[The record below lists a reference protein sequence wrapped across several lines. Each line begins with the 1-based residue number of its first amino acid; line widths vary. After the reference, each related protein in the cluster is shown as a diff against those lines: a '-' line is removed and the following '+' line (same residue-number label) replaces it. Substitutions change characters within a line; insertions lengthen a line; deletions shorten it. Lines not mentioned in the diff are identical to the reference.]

1 MKKSTNIAI
10 GALVAVVVAIAVVA
24 TTTPTTDSPSLGSS
38 SVGSETINPNASGTT
53 GGTTG
58 STTTTTGTTK
68 TYTMAEVGTHNSQT
82 SCWSA
87 INGSVYDLTR
97 WIAAHP
103 GGREAILYLCGID
116 GTAAFNQQHG
126 GQARPERE
134 LAKLKIGTLQK

>member
-10 GALVAVVVAIAVVA
+10 GALVAVVVAIAVLA
-24 TTTPTTDSPSLGSS
+24 TSSTGSISSETTSGDNTTT
-38 SVGSETINPNASGTT
+38 
-53 GGTTG
+53 
-58 STTTTTGTTK
+58 TTTTTGTTTK
-68 TYTMAEVGTHNSQT
+68 TYTMTEVAAHNSQA

-87 INGSVYDLTR
+87 INGNVYDLTK
-97 WIAAHP
+97 WISVHP
-103 GGREAILYLCGID
+103 GGSQAILYLCGID